1 MKSITALT
9 KSQGKQL
16 KSLLNSLPNLEEINL
31 IFHPILQNFFVNQ
44 LNSVTNPWNCFTN
57 PSNSLTNPLEI
68 NSSPYQILRK
78 AILKISLTFLSKYF
92 LTNHNILSLMLSGFL
107 RKMKILSTG
116 PSWGERACF
125 RDAEYILFEIL
136 D

>member
-1 MKSITALT
+1 MKSITVLT

-16 KSLLNSLPNLEEINL
+16 KSLPNSLPNLEENNL
-31 IFHPILQNFFVNQ
+31 IFNPILQNFFVNQ

-78 AILKISLTFLSKYF
+78 AILKIPVKFLSKYF
-92 LTNHNILSLMLSGFL
+92 DILWENI
-107 RKMKILSTG
+107 
-116 PSWGERACF
+116 
-125 RDAEYILFEIL
+125 
-136 D
+136 